1 MLKSIK
7 NIGSAVTDIA
17 TITGKEAMHQLTK
30 ASGKTDSIT
39 QKIADKAA
47 LLRIEYEKKL
57 AMRKAGVQVV
67 KDVDE
72 TTIIKTLANK

>member
-17 TITGKEAMHQLTK
+17 TITGKEAMHQITK

-39 QKIADKAA
+39 QKIADRAA
-47 LLRIEYEKKL
+47 LIRDQYEKKL
-57 AMRKAGVQVV
+57 AMRKAGVTVV

-72 TTIIKTLANK
+72 TTIVKNLTND